1 MKYSVLPGSGL
12 RLSKL
17 AVGSMTF
24 GEQTSRSEAFD
35 ILDEAIAM
43 GINLIDTAEMYPA
56 YPRRETFGDSERL
69 IGDFVRLRGCRDKV
83 VVATKIAS
91 CNEIGIGASQLK
103 WIRGGGHSLRF
114 DFKNLS
120 TAVHDSLKRLQM
132 DYIDIIQLHWP
143 ERKVPLTD
151 SIDYESNE
159 GEESWTPFEEVLGSL
174 GRLIDQ
180 GLVRFVGISNETPW
194 GLCKYLNL
202 GASNELPRP
211 VLTQNSYNLLNR
223 TFDAGL
229 AEISLREQCPL
240 LAYSPLA
247 GGRLTGKYLN
257 NTRPEGARYSV
268 WPGPDGRY
276 HNQGV
281 NEAISKYSEIASNYN
296 ISLADM
302 SLAFVLSRPFV
313 ASTILGIKNKKQLQE
328 AASSIDI
335 NLSGELKEEISLVH
349 QSSPNPAITGIMRH
363 RVKESYAIK

>member
-12 RLSKL
+12 RLSKF

-56 YPRRETFGDSERL
+56 YPRQETFGDSERL

-103 WIRGGGHSLRF
+103 WIRGGGQSLRF

-151 SIDYESNE
+151 SIDYEYNE
-159 GEESWTPFEEVLGSL
+159 SEESWTPFEEVLGSL

-194 GLCKYLNL
+194 G
-202 GASNELPRP
+202 
-211 VLTQNSYNLLNR
+211 
-223 TFDAGL
+223 
-229 AEISLREQCPL
+229 
-240 LAYSPLA
+240 
-247 GGRLTGKYLN
+247 
-257 NTRPEGARYSV
+257 
-268 WPGPDGRY
+268 
-276 HNQGV
+276 
-281 NEAISKYSEIASNYN
+281 
-296 ISLADM
+296 
-302 SLAFVLSRPFV
+302 
-313 ASTILGIKNKKQLQE
+313 
-328 AASSIDI
+328 
-335 NLSGELKEEISLVH
+335 
-349 QSSPNPAITGIMRH
+349 
-363 RVKESYAIK
+363 

>member
-1 MKYSVLPGSGL
+1 MKYSVLPGADL

-24 GEQTSRSEAFD
+24 GEQTSRSEVFD
-35 ILDEAIAM
+35 ILDEAIAA
-43 GINLIDTAEMYPA
+43 GINLIDTAEMYPV
-56 YPRRETFGDSERL
+56 YPRQETFGDSERL
-69 IGDFVRLRGCRDKV
+69 IGDFVRQRGCRDKV

-91 CNEIGIGASQLK
+91 CNEIGIGASRLK
-103 WIRGGGHSLRF
+103 WIRGGGQSLRF

-120 TAVHDSLKRLQM
+120 TAVHESLKRLQI

-151 SIDYESNE
+151 SIDYEYNQ

-194 GLCKYLNL
+194 GLSKYLNL
-202 GASNELPRP
+202 GSSNELPRP
-211 VLTQNSYNLLNR
+211 ALTQNSYNLLNR

-257 NTRPEGARYSV
+257 NARPNGARYSV

-281 NEAISKYSEIASNYN
+281 NEAIGKYSEIAARYN
-296 ISLADM
+296 LTLTDM
-302 SLAFVLSRPFV
+302 SWAFVLSRPFI
-313 ASTILGIKNKKQLQE
+313 ASMILGVKHKSQLQK
-328 AASSIDI
+328 ALASIDVRI
-335 NLSGELKEEISLVH
+335 SEELKSEIDLVH
-349 QSSPNPAITGIMRH
+349 QSNPNPAITGVMSH
-363 RVKESYAIK
+363 RIK